1 MTTHD
6 SVKHADL
13 SPVFGGVARQ
23 VQDKI
28 PLVLLHGWG
37 MNRCI
42 WEPLLPGLGQRFAVT
57 APDLPGHGQRQA
69 EPLGTLE
76 QAVASLLP
84 LIPAGAVVLGW
95 SMGGILAQQLAWQH
109 PERVRALIL
118 VGSTPRFMNGD
129 GWEYG
134 LALQV
139 LDGFAANLQL
149 DQTAALKR
157 FFALQFMGLKTG
169 LRELNALR
177 DRVLARPASPQAL
190 VDGLD
195 ILRHSDLR
203 RYRPRQPALWL
214 LGQLDRLIPVAL
226 AQGLLALDVPPA
238 RIQVMAHAAHVPF
251 VTHTEAFL
259 QQVLTFLDQQDL

>member
-84 LIPAGAVVLGW
+84 LIPAGAVVLGYEPKA
-95 SMGGILAQQLAWQH
+95 GVPVGNLA
-109 PERVRALIL
+109 P
-118 VGSTPRFMNGD
+118 TD
-129 GWEYG
+129 GY
-134 LALQV
+134 
-139 LDGFAANLQL
+139 
-149 DQTAALKR
+149 K
-157 FFALQFMGLKTG
+157 
-169 LRELNALR
+169 
-177 DRVLARPASPQAL
+177 S
-190 VDGLD
+190 
-195 ILRHSDLR
+195 I
-203 RYRPRQPALWL
+203 
-214 LGQLDRLIPVAL
+214 AL
-226 AQGLLALDVPPA
+226 AATYKVDNVEITGAVSYYDIGDATTTSIGSQFKGNDGIGVGI
-238 RIQVMAHAAHVPF
+238 RVGY
-251 VTHTEAFL
+251 
-259 QQVLTFLDQQDL
+259 TF